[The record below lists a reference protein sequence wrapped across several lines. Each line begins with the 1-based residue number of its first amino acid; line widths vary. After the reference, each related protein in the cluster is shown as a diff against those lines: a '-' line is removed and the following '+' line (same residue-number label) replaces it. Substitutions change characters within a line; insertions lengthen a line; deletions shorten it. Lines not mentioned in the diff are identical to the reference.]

1 LKNKSDV
8 VKEDNYQIETKAH
21 YINLLLLGNEL
32 NHFDSILITPLTD
45 LQGWNDKLFAVRGVF
60 LTLYNINDLT
70 NKLGIKEPKE
80 YITQTRKLRKKL
92 EFANHFRNKG
102 IGHLDSTLLKR
113 AVQWN
118 PLMFVET
125 GNESELL
132 KTTDAQRAVI
142 ESCINSFLDQD
153 GRQRVFGHEIVLNDT
168 NDNKVFFEYLKRL
181 VVETMSWVGAAKNI
195 LDKVIYYHSKEEI
208 LELASVAA
216 QTNFNLKE
224 KTDIE
229 YIEKEAK
236 ENLGKGL
243 KVLGEQG
250 VDPKLIK
257 QIKHKYKI

>member
-1 LKNKSDV
+1 
-8 VKEDNYQIETKAH
+8 
-21 YINLLLLGNEL
+21 
-32 NHFDSILITPLTD
+32 
-45 LQGWNDKLFAVRGVF
+45 
-60 LTLYNINDLT
+60 
-70 NKLGIKEPKE
+70 
-80 YITQTRKLRKKL
+80 
-92 EFANHFRNKG
+92 
-102 IGHLDSTLLKR
+102 
-113 AVQWN
+113 
-118 PLMFVET
+118 
-125 GNESELL
+125 
-132 KTTDAQRAVI
+132 
-142 ESCINSFLDQD
+142 
-153 GRQRVFGHEIVLNDT
+153 
-168 NDNKVFFEYLKRL
+168 
-181 VVETMSWVGAAKNI
+181 VGAAKNI